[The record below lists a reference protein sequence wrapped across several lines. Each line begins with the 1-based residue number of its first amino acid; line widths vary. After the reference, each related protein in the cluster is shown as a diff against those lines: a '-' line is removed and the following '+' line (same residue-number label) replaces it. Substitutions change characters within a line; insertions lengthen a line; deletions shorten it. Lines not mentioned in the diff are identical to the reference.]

1 MDELQL
7 TSASFY
13 PLQANALSMSS
24 RKSMDFGTN
33 ANAPTTPSV
42 SDVEDKITQFEREL
56 AVLNATTENLR
67 QQNKSLHLEISRKN
81 QEVGELRQTLTE
93 HKRDTRLR
101 HDELDPKPSS
111 KGELE
116 LLRRRNEFYQREI
129 SDLRTQLKSV
139 SSSSSSSSN
148 IVGEKTG
155 GSHPRKRKHAAVK
168 SEIDGR
174 KSNRDNSDK
183 DKVAVSPLSLSTS
196 SSLSLGGED
205 MGSATLP
212 LWRKKALEDAI
223 ARPRQLEDRKQPHS
237 ILLVSLLSVG
247 NAFPTMLLAESGRH
261 AHSLSRD
268 RDRDRDKTA
277 QGEGG
282 EDTPSSGGTGTPLT
296 AQSPCLTQGGTSLGG
311 KLPGS
316 PQSLHQLLLSN
327 EATPSLLLR
336 HLHSLII
343 VQCSSS
349 SNATMY
355 MQCLIPILQGWAST
369 STLWSAPESSDWHLM
384 LQLVRP
390 ACTTS
395 SASTSTSTLTDVTVG
410 QGYLAAFGA
419 CLSQWPLAAQM
430 DLLNLPDELGTATAT
445 TAATAATAWKELA
458 GWEATTEAGW
468 MHVSPLLLVAYGQ
481 HCPSRTVLAALSK
494 LPTATTLSLVV
505 RLLAAA
511 LRNKHPASTVE
522 TVKVL
527 TGYLWHWR
535 NELSNHPHPH
545 PHPHPHNWWQRGV
558 QALAEWIMAQDVQ
571 LPLQTDES
579 PLKGATSEST
589 PALVHGTGAAPTTS
603 TSVMAG
609 GGGLMLIM
617 QLSPECRLKLSH
629 LMGIALMD
637 RNPQLVQDCQSLL
650 SVA

>member
-1 MDELQL
+1 
-7 TSASFY
+7 
-13 PLQANALSMSS
+13 MSS
-24 RKSMDFGTN
+24 RKSMDFGTNAN

-56 AVLNATTENLR
+56 DVLNATTENLR

-139 SSSSSSSSN
+139 SSSSSSSSSSAN
-148 IVGEKTG
+148 LVGEKTG
-155 GSHPRKRKHAAVK
+155 GSHSRKRKHAAVK

-174 KSNRDNSDK
+174 KSTRDNSNK

-196 SSLSLGGED
+196 TSLSLSLSLGGD
-205 MGSATLP
+205 DIGSATLP

-237 ILLVSLLSVG
+237 ILLTSLLSVG

-268 RDRDRDKTA
+268 GNRDGNRDRTA

-282 EDTPSSGGTGTPLT
+282 EDFPSSGATGTPLT
-296 AQSPCLTQGGTSLGG
+296 AQSPFLTQGGTSTLGG
-311 KLPGS
+311 KLPSGS
-316 PQSLHQLLLSN
+316 PPSLHQLLLSN

-343 VQCSSS
+343 AQCSSSSSSS

-369 STLWSAPESSDWHLM
+369 PTLWSAPEPGDWYLM

-395 SASTSTSTLTDVTVG
+395 STTSSTATATSTVSDVTVG

-445 TAATAATAWKELA
+445 TAATTAATAWKELA
-458 GWEATTEAGW
+458 SWEATTEAGW
-468 MHVSPLLLVAYGQ
+468 MHVSPLLLVAYEQ

-494 LPTATTLSLVV
+494 LPTATTLPLVV

-511 LRNKHPASTVE
+511 LRNKQPASTVE

-535 NELSNHPHPH
+535 HEWSNHPHPH

-571 LPLQTDES
+571 SPLQTDES
-579 PLKGATSEST
+579 PLKGATSESS
-589 PALVHGTGAAPTTS
+589 PLQGAATTTTS
-603 TSVMAG
+603 TSVMA

-629 LMGIALMD
+629 LVGIALMD